1 MASPSTSPSIAHDMQ
16 DNNAL
21 TFGSSPPVSEDQ
33 SSSTYTVNSSPSSS
47 LHSPLNN
54 YQQQHFRMAT
64 TASIKDEHH
73 HAAPQPH
80 QRLFSYSD
88 LLTSQAS
95 PYEHHGYRNNE
106 SNNNGTN
113 NAAGGGLSESNGF
126 NGLGLHPHSRQPL
139 STMHH
144 HHQQPNMQSS
154 STMTPP
160 SFMARTG
167 TAAPT
172 TSMGHN
178 SMSSSMLPPPPLS
191 SAVATSQH
199 NHHQQQSSNHMMNMA
214 HQQPAP
220 PSTMALHP
228 LSSPYSPSSPVARPL
243 HQQQQQHRNN
253 SGSSESSLYEG
264 FGYPYTTATM
274 LSGGGANRDK
284 QPRGTSNSP
293 SGNTMLG
300 SLSSSSRPIT
310 PVSPLM
316 PLSLDVDDK
325 HHQDMERFNRHPS
338 ESRPWDQH
346 HGYTS
351 IGGRSASSGSNATQH
366 PPRSRGRRVS
376 NVPTQGVRMFTCQA
390 EGCGKVFKRS
400 EHLKRHIR
408 SIHTLEKRKYYILMQ
423 NGNRTLS
430 LIRSYFVCHSI

>member
-1 MASPSTSPSIAHDMQ
+1 MASPSTSSSIAHDMQ

-21 TFGSSPPVSEDQ
+21 TFGSPTPVSEDQ

-47 LHSPLNN
+47 LHSPLNS

-64 TASIKDEHH
+64 TASIKDEQH
-73 HAAPQPH
+73 HAAPQS

-95 PYEHHGYRNNE
+95 PYEHNGYHNNE
-106 SNNNGTN
+106 NNNGTTN
-113 NAAGGGLSESNGF
+113 GGVAGALSENNGY
-126 NGLGLHPHSRQPL
+126 NGLGMHPHSRPAL
-139 STMHH
+139 PTMHH
-144 HHQQPNMQSS
+144 HHQPNT

-160 SFMARTG
+160 AFMTRTG
-167 TAAPT
+167 TT
-172 TSMGHN
+172 TASNTAMGHN
-178 SMSSSMLPPPPLS
+178 SMSNSMLPPPPPLS
-191 SAVATSQH
+191 SAQY
-199 NHHQQQSSNHMMNMA
+199 NHQQQSSNHIMNMT
-214 HQQPAP
+214 HQQVP

-228 LSSPYSPSSPVARPL
+228 LSTPYSPSSPVARPL
-243 HQQQQQHRNN
+243 HQQQHRNG

-274 LSGGGANRDK
+274 LSGGNAREK

-293 SGNTMLG
+293 SGNNMLG
-300 SLSSSSRPIT
+300 GLSSSSRPIT

-325 HHQDMERFNRHPS
+325 HHQDMERYNRHNND
-338 ESRPWDQH
+338 SRPWDQH
-346 HGYTS
+346 HGYTN
-351 IGGRSASSGSNATQH
+351 IGSRSASSGSNSTQH

-408 SIHTLEKRKYYILMQ
+408 SIHTLEKRK
-423 NGNRTLS
+423 
-430 LIRSYFVCHSI
+430 